1 MIVLQET
8 GTAQDFKV
16 IPRAYLADR
25 MEITGETTRT
35 TTSYDITAT
44 VDGYYLTWSNIVTL
58 KEKNFYMLK
67 VYNGTDIVYNDKIF
81 CTNQP
86 IGTFSVNNNE
96 FTSVA
101 TNNEYI
107 TR

>member
-1 MIVLQET
+1 MIVLQEI

-25 MEITGETTRT
+25 MEITGETTRKT
-35 TTSYDITAT
+35 VSYDITASVT
-44 VDGYYLTWSNIVTL
+44 GYYLTWSKIVDL
-58 KEKNFYMLK
+58 KQDNFYTLT
-67 VYNGTDIVYNDKIF
+67 VYNGADVVYKDKIF
-81 CTNQP
+81 CTNQAVS
-86 IGTFSVNNNE
+86 TFSVNNNE

-107 TR
+107 TL